1 MSLEIKEY
9 IGENNIK
16 EALQPPEEE
25 APKKKENPVK
35 KKKKVKEATK
45 ND

>member
-25 APKKKENPVK
+25 APKKKENPPK
-35 KKKKVKEATK
+35 KKKRIKEATK

>member
-25 APKKKENPVK
+25 TPKKKENPPK

>member
-16 EALQPPEEE
+16 EALQLPEEE
-25 APKKKENPVK
+25 TPKKKEKPTK
-35 KKKKVKEATK
+35 KKKKTKEASK

>member
-16 EALQPPEEE
+16 EALQPPEE
-25 APKKKENPVK
+25 APKKKENPPK
-35 KKKKVKEATK
+35 KKKKVKEATR

>member
-25 APKKKENPVK
+25 TPKKKEKPVK
-35 KKKKVKEATK
+35 KKKKTKEVTK

>member
-16 EALQPPEEE
+16 EALQPPEENL
-25 APKKKENPVK
+25 PKKEEPAKTKNK
-35 KKKKVKEATK
+35 KKTKKESGK
-45 ND
+45 

>member
-25 APKKKENPVK
+25 TPKKKENPPK
-35 KKKKVKEATK
+35 KKKKIKEATK

>member
-9 IGENNIK
+9 VGENNIK

-25 APKKKENPVK
+25 TPKKKENPPK

>member
-16 EALQPPEEE
+16 EALQLPEEE
-25 APKKKENPVK
+25 TPKKKEKQTK
-35 KKKKVKEATK
+35 KKKKTKEASK